1 MPKLVCRKCECEFK
15 PELNGVGVIE
25 TMNNS
30 EAEPYKIWKAD
41 LWKCPGCGI
50 EVVAGFSGQGISP
63 IAQHFQSGCF
73 ADALDVVKQSK
84 LVVYDHER
92 PKNATM

>member
-25 TMNNS
+25 TVHNS
-30 EAEPYKIWKAD
+30 EAKPYKLWQAD

-50 EVVAGFSGQGISP
+50 EVVAGFSGLGIIP
-63 IAQHFQSGCF
+63 IAEHFQESF
-73 ADALDVVKQSK
+73 SEALNVVKQSK